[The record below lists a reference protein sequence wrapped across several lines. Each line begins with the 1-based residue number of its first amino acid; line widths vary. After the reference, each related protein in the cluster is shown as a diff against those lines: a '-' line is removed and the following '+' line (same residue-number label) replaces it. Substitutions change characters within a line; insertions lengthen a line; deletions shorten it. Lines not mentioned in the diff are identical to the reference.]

1 MKNVCVSRP
10 RVSSS
15 IQLGAKLEAGN
26 GIQIEDKF
34 IWVTVCTRKVLI
46 KYDFIV
52 SFNIVIKHKIIEKQ
66 HQKTKFKTCY
76 FQL

>member
-15 IQLGAKLEAGN
+15 IQLVAKLEAGN
-26 GIQIEDKF
+26 GIQIEEKF
-34 IWVTVCTRKVLI
+34 IWVTVCTKKVLI

-52 SFNIVIKHKIIEKQ
+52 SLKLLLN
-66 HQKTKFKTCY
+66 TK
-76 FQL
+76 